1 MMNTDNKCYI
11 KYSIK
16 DAIGQNVYKGDR
28 VVFCDRGWDGKA
40 ADLQSGTV
48 MRVTDCGVW
57 TKPDD
62 PSYGHEFSDKRYDSE
77 THKLIITKYYE
88 HNGWKWSHNYLI
100 IKLGS

>member
-1 MMNTDNKCYI
+1 MTHKDNEYP
-11 KYSIK
+11 IK
-16 DAIGQNVYKGDR
+16 DAIGQKVYKGDR

-40 ADLQSGTV
+40 ADLQAGTV

-62 PSYGHEFSDKRYDSE
+62 PSYGHTYAATRYDRD
-77 THKLIITKYYE
+77 THTFITTKYYE